1 MEVPVPQ
8 VAEQFVAR
16 FVVTSLTPYEQISE
30 RICERMV
37 EVTVPQVAE
46 QLIGVT
52 KSVDIHQERF
62 DERTG
67 EPEGNEQII
76 QEVKVIPSE
85 LPLER
90 MVEQIGGSILQE
102 TGKDRERN
110 RASEQGVDIPVA
122 LHTRAAHQEDGSV
135 LWQWR
140 EAKSEWHVGVV
151 TLAED

>member
-52 KSVDIHQERF
+52 KSVDILQERF

-90 MVEQIGGSILQE
+90 MVEQIGGLYPS
-102 TGKDRERN
+102 GDWKR
-110 RASEQGVDIPVA
+110 S
-122 LHTRAAHQEDGSV
+122 
-135 LWQWR
+135 
-140 EAKSEWHVGVV
+140 
-151 TLAED
+151 